1 MRTFIAVD
9 DLDTCQNLEIIMVQN
24 LTQTGMGVRFYQA
37 STMHESFY
45 VNFNT
50 KQISSPEC
58 SENYH
63 HCDIPHFEH
72 SGILYYILPSIRGF
86 ITLSYRIG
94 DTHEEPQMAFVN
106 ITEECNPIQA
116 SPHRPRGK

>member
-1 MRTFIAVD
+1 MYDSTRHQP
-9 DLDTCQNLEIIMVQN
+9 CMNL
-24 LTQTGMGVRFYQA
+24 
-37 STMHESFY
+37 STSTLIPNKY
-45 VNFNT
+45 LP
-50 KQISSPEC
+50 PEC
-58 SENYH
+58 GENYH
-63 HCDIPHFEH
+63 RCDILHFEH
-72 SGILYYILPSIRGF
+72 SGISYYILPSIRGF